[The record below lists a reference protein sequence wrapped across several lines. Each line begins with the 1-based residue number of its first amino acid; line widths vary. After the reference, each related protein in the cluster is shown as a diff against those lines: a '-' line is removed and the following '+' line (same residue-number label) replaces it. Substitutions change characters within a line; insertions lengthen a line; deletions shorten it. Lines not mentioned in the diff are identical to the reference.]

1 MQGQLERALAGVQH
15 RGLSAKRHRDVVR
28 DSVDRPWPGGSECG
42 VGMAKESNKW
52 MYFTVVAGI
61 GGLINEM
68 VSEIGTSRP
77 VENR

>member
-1 MQGQLERALAGVQH
+1 MAR
-15 RGLSAKRHRDVVR
+15 
-28 DSVDRPWPGGSECG
+28 WECG